1 MKTCDTLS
9 QSRPCQPADGSR
21 QAPETS
27 GLSRLTLLVFAVTC
41 GSSVAN
47 IYYAQPLLDA
57 IAATFAIHPA
67 AVGLVVTLTQVGYAV
82 GLLFLVP
89 LGDLLDR
96 RKLVIGQTL
105 LSALALAAVAGAPN
119 ALTLFGA
126 MIVVGL
132 LAVVVQVLVALSAT
146 LARPEERGAAVG
158 LVTGGV
164 VIGILAARFVAG
176 ILADVGGWRIV
187 YLVSAGFM
195 LLLGVL
201 LMRVLPRTIPV
212 ASAERYGSV
221 LKSMPLIF
229 LNEPVLRLRAGLAFL
244 IFASFSTLWT
254 AMVLPLSAPPF
265 SLSHTQIGLFGL
277 AGLAGALAA
286 GRAGRLADR
295 GLAERT
301 TGLSLVLL
309 CLSWLAIAF
318 LPHSLAV
325 FAIGVVLLDFAVQA
339 VHVTN
344 QSLIFARRPDARSRL
359 VGGYMVFY
367 SAGSALGAIVSTV
380 SYARFGWA
388 GVCLAGATFS
398 LAGLSLWA
406 VSRERAR
413 HGS

>member
-9 QSRPCQPADGSR
+9 QSRPCQPADGPR

-105 LSALALAAVAGAPN
+105 LSALALAVVAGAPN

-132 LAVVVQVLVALSAT
+132 LAVVLQVLVALSAT

-195 LLLGVL
+195 LLLGAL

-254 AMVLPLSAPPF
+254 AMVLPLSAALRSARPVYPLCCSASPGWQSHSCRTRSR
-265 SLSHTQIGLFGL
+265 SLPSVWCCSISRCRRCTSRTKALSLL
-277 AGLAGALAA
+277 AGLMPAA
-286 GRAGRLADR
+286 ASSADTWSSTR
-295 GLAERT
+295 PVAPWAP
-301 TGLSLVLL
+301 S
-309 CLSWLAIAF
+309 S
-318 LPHSLAV
+318 
-325 FAIGVVLLDFAVQA
+325 
-339 VHVTN
+339 
-344 QSLIFARRPDARSRL
+344 RR
-359 VGGYMVFY
+359 
-367 SAGSALGAIVSTV
+367 
-380 SYARFGWA
+380 
-388 GVCLAGATFS
+388 
-398 LAGLSLWA
+398 
-406 VSRERAR
+406 
-413 HGS
+413 